1 MLPGTIEAEVADGHS
16 KRDAIVEL
24 CEKYGVVRLDVFGSV
39 LRDDFCTAR
48 SDIDLLVDFS
58 DREPYALAQVYFDL
72 LDDLERLLG
81 TKVDLVMAGAVKN
94 PYIAADIEETK
105 QLLYAA

>member
-1 MLPGTIEAEVADGHS
+1 MVTLIQN

-58 DREPYALAQVYFDL
+58 GREPYACWRKSTSICSTAW
-72 LDDLERLLG
+72 RG
-81 TKVDLVMAGAVKN
+81 CSAKVDLVMAGAVKN